1 MTRPVL
7 FATLLVLAM
16 PLGAASPPRQQT
28 PVLPPPTLEDPGI
41 AAQAPAKDTAPQ
53 RDPAAAPQAVPAS
66 PPPGDTDALPK
77 PDTRPARDRSSRDAA
92 ALADRTA
99 ASDVAIRKEG
109 SDTVEEY
116 RQNGKVWMIR
126 IVRPDGSDQTF
137 MDMTGNGRLTRD
149 PNMGPVAPVYFRIYE
164 WN

>member
-41 AAQAPAKDTAPQ
+41 AAQTPAKDAPQ
-53 RDPAAAPQAVPAS
+53 RDPATAPQAL
-66 PPPGDTDALPK
+66 PPPNETDALPK

-92 ALADRTA
+92 GLAERTA

-109 SDTVEEY
+109 DDTVEEY

-149 PNMGPVAPVYFRIYE
+149 PNMGPVAPVYFRLYE

>member
-1 MTRPVL
+1 MTRPAL

-16 PLGAASPPRQQT
+16 PLGAAPPARQQT

-41 AAQAPAKDTAPQ
+41 AATPAKDAERGQ
-53 RDPAAAPQAVPAS
+53 ADPASAAQSVPAAPPADS
-66 PPPGDTDALPK
+66 DALPK
-77 PDTRPARDRSSRDAA
+77 PDTRPARDRNSRQAA
-92 ALADRTA
+92 AVAERTA

-126 IVRPDGSDQTF
+126 IVRDDGSDQTF

-149 PNMGPVAPVYFRIYE
+149 PNEGPVAPVYFRIYE

>member
-7 FATLLVLAM
+7 FATLLVLAL

-41 AAQAPAKDTAPQ
+41 AAQTPAKDADPK
-53 RDPAAAPQAVPAS
+53 RDPAAAQAQPA
-66 PPPGDTDALPK
+66 PPSSETEALPK
-77 PDTRPARDRSSRDAA
+77 PDTRPARERSARAPGVA
-92 ALADRTA
+92 ERTA

-109 SDTVEEY
+109 DDTVEEY

-149 PNMGPVAPVYFRIYE
+149 PNMGPVAPVYFRVYE

>member
-41 AAQAPAKDTAPQ
+41 TAQTPARDAPQ
-53 RDPAAAPQAVPAS
+53 RDPATTPQPA
-66 PPPGDTDALPK
+66 PPPSETDALPK

-92 ALADRTA
+92 GVAERTA

-109 SDTVEEY
+109 DDTVEEY

-149 PNMGPVAPVYFRIYE
+149 PNMGPVAPVYFRLYE

>member
-28 PVLPPPTLEDPGI
+28 PVLPPPTLEDPGV
-41 AAQAPAKDTAPQ
+41 AAQAPAKDAAPK
-53 RDPAAAPQAVPAS
+53 RDPAAAGQAVPAT
-66 PPPGDTDALPK
+66 PPNETDALPK
-77 PDTRPARDRSSRDAA
+77 PDTRPARERSARGAA
-92 ALADRTA
+92 GLAERTA
-99 ASDVAIRKEG
+99 ASDIAIRKQG
-109 SDTVEEY
+109 DDTVEEY
-116 RQNGKVWMIR
+116 RQDGKVWMIR

-149 PNMGPVAPVYFRIYE
+149 PNMGPVAPVYFRLYE